1 MSTSGPAKESESQFL
16 AHQAA
21 EAKLA
26 MKNVWAEM
34 KHTLAGSVSVR
45 QWTQRY
51 PWMSTGTA
59 LAAGLASGYLL
70 TPRDRDE
77 AAAMWEKF
85 KQRMA
90 KEKSPATNQEK
101 PSPPAAESHQ
111 PTIWQT
117 LAGEAVKNLMPL
129 VAGLIGAVISGERQP
144 PAEESSSPES
154 PTAS

>member
-1 MSTSGPAKESESQFL
+1 VTESESQFL
-16 AHQAA
+16 ARHAA

-26 MKNVWAEM
+26 MRNVWSEM
-34 KHTLAGSVSVR
+34 KHSLAGSVSVR

-51 PWMSTGTA
+51 PWMSTSTA

-90 KEKSPATNQEK
+90 KEKVSPPDGDK
-101 PSPPAAESHQ
+101 PGAPAAEAHQ
-111 PTIWQT
+111 PTVWQT
-117 LAGEAVKNLMPL
+117 VAGEAVKNLMPL
-129 VAGLIGAVISGERQP
+129 VSGLIGAMMSRG
-144 PAEESSSPES
+144 SDGSPEREAAQ
-154 PTAS
+154 PTPGR